1 MNVGTIIISMMLVAP
16 ASAFVIPSSDG
27 GVRLVKSFKTSP
39 RQSFTTTT
47 KLNAAEVRDQ
57 DVDESVL
64 DSLQVEQERRTLL
77 ADNPVVG
84 GYNPVSDQAWK
95 GSRESMRQVTKRFLL
110 AESLIW
116 CTFFCCSLLYFVFK
130 GGHCTFG
137 ICW

>member
-77 ADNPVVG
+77 SKNPVVG
-84 GYNPVSDQAWK
+84 GYNPVSDQVWK
-95 GSRESMRQVTKRFLL
+95 GSRESKQHVTKRFLL
-110 AESLIW
+110 VETLNW
-116 CTFFCCSLLYFVFK
+116 CIVLLLSTLLCLQRRTLHV
-130 GGHCTFG
+130 
-137 ICW
+137 